1 MLTVILRMSLA
12 TVIYVVLTALL
23 WHFWHKRSRRTL
35 WLKIAVGL
43 FYGGCSIASTHL
55 GIDYQSM
62 ILNVRDIGPLAAGLF
77 FDPLSGILAGIIGG
91 TERFFAMQCVDG
103 VLVPLGAFTKVACS
117 ISTLL
122 AGFLSAA
129 LYRWIYE
136 GTRPSAT
143 QSFFLGAV
151 MEVFHMYVVLITHRD
166 DMYMATV
173 VVQTC
178 SVPMIVFTAVGMF
191 LCSCVVKWLSG
202 ESFRG
207 IFRLPRS
214 ETPVYMHFQRWL
226 LVMTMLLFLAGIGM
240 NYAFQTFRSYQEASL
255 NLRYLLSTRKAYY
268 ENSRD
273 LTTLEHMMDEMDLN
287 SPTFYI
293 LWESDGKTLRSN
305 SITEDLEPTEQ
316 DLEQMREH
324 LDGKPFMYSMQCL
337 EDYPLL
343 CVCTKLEDRFL
354 MLCLPSET
362 IYQSRTDQMY
372 ENVLS
377 DILVFTVLYV
387 LIAILVDELV
397 VKKLGSVNRSLN
409 RITEG
414 HLDEVVSVRSSSEF
428 SQLSDDIN
436 KTVTALRGYID
447 AAEKRMEEELRLAA
461 AIQDAALPKT
471 FTFPRNDFEIY
482 ALMTPA
488 RQVGGDFYD
497 FFFIGDRQLALVIA
511 DVSGKGVPA
520 SLFMMRAMTAIRNFA
535 RSGSSPARLLSKV
548 NHTLCEGNDAEMF
561 VTVWIG
567 IIDLSTGEMKCANAG
582 HEYPVLMRAGGS
594 YELVRDKHGL
604 VLAAMDN
611 IPMREYEMKLG
622 PGDRLF
628 VYTDGVP
635 EAINSAEEAYG
646 TDRLVSRL
654 NALRD
659 KPEQETLE
667 SVLQDIRNFAGE
679 KEQFDDI
686 TMIGFTYRGPGENPE
701 PGNTEKELPQ

>member
-91 TERFFAMQCVDG
+91 TERFIAG
-103 VLVPLGAFTKVACS
+103 TYWGIGSFTRIACS
-117 ISTLL
+117 LSTLL

-305 SITEDLEPTEQ
+305 SITEDLELTEQ

-324 LDGKPFMYSMQCL
+324 LDGKPFMYNMQCL

-354 MLCLPSET
+354 MLCLPSDT

-611 IPMREYEMKLG
+611 IPMREYEMKLE